1 MLSYS
6 VRLVGKWAER
16 RSGIIA
22 CESVLSERGGSIITS
37 LGQSNPLDSPV
48 GRYSLV
54 TGRKGGLRVLRSL
67 LCYAE

>member
-22 CESVLSERGGSIITS
+22 CEGALLVTRESIIT
-37 LGQSNPLDSPV
+37 LIRQSNPVNSDD

-54 TGRKGGLRVLRSL
+54 ADRMGGFGV
-67 LCYAE
+67 

>member
-22 CESVLSERGGSIITS
+22 CESVLSREEGRSSLHSDSLTQSILILS
-37 LGQSNPLDSPV
+37 GIRSQRAEWVVLG
-48 GRYSLV
+48 
-54 TGRKGGLRVLRSL
+54 VLRSL
-67 LCYAE
+67 LCYTD